1 MRFLVTLK
9 SFVAVIGMATPVQAD
24 PGTSGPDPNFLATL
38 TKAGIT
44 VSGPNCRRC
53 GRHNGMRTDRPG
65 QFPSRRH
72 QERVVEQ
79 SGI

>member
-44 VSGPNCRRC
+44 V
-53 GRHNGMRTDRPG
+53 
-65 QFPSRRH
+65 
-72 QERVVEQ
+72 
-79 SGI
+79 